1 MASWDG
7 LENSDSEEV
16 CGACGLR
23 GLDLSV
29 GLQKVNYVLLRGSF
43 CHQQSRLTVL
53 GGKKQTFQNTAV
65 TFLNHTV
72 AVLFWAK
79 HIL

>member
-23 GLDLSV
+23 GLDLNV

-53 GGKKQTFQNTAV
+53 GGKKTDISEHCSDFFEPHSGSV
-65 TFLNHTV
+65 
-72 AVLFWAK
+72 VLG
-79 HIL
+79 